1 MKDQKGYT
9 LIELLVVVAIIG
21 VLAAAALPQF
31 YPFKTRAYDADAKA
45 NLRNVFLSCKGFW
58 AFNSSINSCVLNT
71 VSNNEYGFIQSAAVE
86 VTIESNANNTENNFY
101 ATSSHIWSSNVYA
114 IDYRGVISN
123 ATAGGGNSNS
133 GGSGSSGGGSGSS
146 GGGSGNSGGGS
157 GNSGGGRN
165 SGGGSG
171 NSGGGSG
178 NSGGGCSNQA
188 KGKGKGANLGGTAKG
203 GCA

>member
-31 YPFKTRAYDADAKA
+31 YPFKTRAYDVDAKA
-45 NLRNVFLSCKGFW
+45 NLRNVFQSCKGFW
-58 AFNSSINSCVLNT
+58 TFNSSINPCMLST

-86 VTIESNANNTENNFY
+86 VTIESNANNTETDFY
-101 ATSSHIWSSNVYA
+101 ATSSHIWSSNVFV

-123 ATAGGGNSNS
+123 AAGGGGNNS
-133 GGSGSSGGGSGSS
+133 GGNGNNGGGNGDN
-146 GGGSGNSGGGS
+146 GGGNGNNGGGN
-157 GNSGGGRN
+157 GNNGGGN
-165 SGGGSG
+165 G
-171 NSGGGSG
+171 N
-178 NSGGGCSNQA
+178 NGGGCSDEA
-188 KGKGKGANLGGTAKG
+188 KGKGKGANLGDIAPG